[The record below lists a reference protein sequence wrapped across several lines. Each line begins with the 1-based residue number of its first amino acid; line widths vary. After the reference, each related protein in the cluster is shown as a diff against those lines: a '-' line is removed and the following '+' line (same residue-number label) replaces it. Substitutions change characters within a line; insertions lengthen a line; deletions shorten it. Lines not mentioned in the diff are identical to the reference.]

1 MDKRIVIIGGGTG
14 LSSLLR
20 GLKHVTK
27 DLHAVVNV
35 VDDGGS
41 SGLLRKDMDVIPPGD
56 IRNCILAM
64 SNASPTLERLFNY
77 RFDRGSLD
85 GQSFGNLM
93 LAALEDLSGSIEASI
108 QETSKV
114 FNITG
119 KVYPVTLSNITLQA
133 ILQNGQEVIG
143 ESVIPQVALQQ
154 NSPIKTVNLLP
165 SRPRTLPEVIEV
177 IETADIILV
186 GPGSLYTSLLPAL
199 LVSGIKEAIIRSKGK
214 CFYVANLMTQPG
226 ETDGLKLSDH
236 IRIIEDHIEDPIFDG
251 VVVNKT
257 IPRLEVLQQYA
268 SQSARP
274 ILVQDDELSYFS
286 QRKLALKQGAYIALK
301 DGLIRHHHQRV
312 VQDILDLAED
322 LNNQPD

>member
-1 MDKRIVIIGGGTG
+1 M
-14 LSSLLR
+14 
-20 GLKHVTK
+20 TK

-41 SGLLRKDMDVIPPGD
+41 SGRLRQDMDVIPPGD
-56 IRNCILAM
+56 IRSCILAM
-64 SNASPTLERLFNY
+64 SNAPPTMERLFNY
-77 RFDRGSLD
+77 RFEKGSLE

-93 LAALEDLSGSIEASI
+93 LAALEDICGSIESSI

-119 KVYPVTLSNITLQA
+119 KVYPVTLSNIRLEA
-133 ILQNGQEVIG
+133 ELQNGERVIG
-143 ESVIPQVALQQ
+143 ESLIPQEAIRQ

-165 SRPRTLPEVIEV
+165 ARPKTLPEVISI
-177 IETADIILV
+177 IETADIVLV

-199 LVSGIKEAIIRSKGK
+199 LVSGIKEAIIRSTGK

-236 IRIIEDHIEDPIFDG
+236 IRVIESHIEDPIFDG
-251 VVVNKT
+251 VIVNSAMPEPE
-257 IPRLEVLQQYA
+257 ILREYA

-274 ILVQDDELSYFS
+274 IVVEDDDIDYF
-286 QRKLALKQGAYIALK
+286 KDKNLAIKQGGYIVLK
-301 DGLIRHHHQRV
+301 DGLIRHHHQLV
-312 VQDILDLAED
+312 AQDILDFAEE
-322 LNNQPD
+322 LNLK

>member
-64 SNASPTLERLFNY
+64 SNAPPTMERLFNY
-77 RFDRGSLD
+77 RFGKGSLE

-93 LAALEDLSGSIEASI
+93 LAALEDICGSIEASI
-108 QETSKV
+108 QETSQV

-119 KVYPVTLSNITLQA
+119 KVYPVTLSNIRLQA
-133 ILQNGQEVIG
+133 ELTNGRRVIG
-143 ESVIPQVALQQ
+143 ESLIPQEAIRQH
-154 NSPIKTVNLLP
+154 SPIKTVNLLP
-165 SRPRTLPEVIEV
+165 ARPKTLPEVIAV
-177 IETADIILV
+177 IETADIVLV

-199 LVSGIKEAIIRSKGK
+199 LVSGIKEAIIRSTGK

-236 IRIIEDHIEDPIFDG
+236 IRVIEEHIEDPIFDG
-251 VVVNKT
+251 VIVNNAMPK
-257 IPRLEVLQQYA
+257 PEVLQEYA

-274 ILVQDDELSYFS
+274 IVIEDDEWDYF
-286 QRKLALKQGAYIALK
+286 QDKQLAIKQGGYIVLK
-301 DGLIRHHHQRV
+301 DGLIRHHHQLVAR
-312 VQDILDLAED
+312 DILDFAEE
-322 LNNQPD
+322 LSLK

>member
-14 LSSLLR
+14 LSALLR

-64 SNASPTLERLFNY
+64 SNSSPTLERLFNY

-93 LAALEDLSGSIEASI
+93 LAALEQISGSIEASI

-119 KVYPVTLSNITLQA
+119 KVYPVTLSNIRLKA
-133 ILQNGQEVIG
+133 MLENGQEVIG
-143 ESVIPQVALQQ
+143 ESHIPMVALEQH
-154 NSPIKTVNLLP
+154 SRIKTVDLLP
-165 SRPRTLPEVIEV
+165 TRPRTLPEVIEV

-236 IRIIEDHIEDPIFDG
+236 IRVIEEHIEDPIFDG
-251 VVVNKT
+251 VVVNSAT
-257 IPRLEVLQQYA
+257 PRLEILHEYA

-274 ILVQDDELSYFS
+274 ILLEEEERSFFADHN
-286 QRKLALKQGAYIALK
+286 LAIKQGGYIMLK

-312 VQDILDLAED
+312 VHDILDFWEELSI
-322 LNNQPD
+322 

>member
-14 LSSLLR
+14 LSALLR

-41 SGLLRKDMDVIPPGD
+41 SGRLRQDMDVIPPGD
-56 IRNCILAM
+56 IRSCILAM
-64 SNASPTLERLFNY
+64 SNAPPTMERLFNY
-77 RFDRGSLD
+77 RFEKGSLE

-93 LAALEDLSGSIEASI
+93 LAALEDICGSIESSI

-119 KVYPVTLSNITLQA
+119 KVYPVTLSNIRLEA
-133 ILQNGQEVIG
+133 ELQNGERVIG
-143 ESVIPQVALQQ
+143 ESLIPQEAIRQ

-165 SRPRTLPEVIEV
+165 ARPKTLPEVISI
-177 IETADIILV
+177 IETADIVLV

-199 LVSGIKEAIIRSKGK
+199 LVSGIKEAIIRSTGK

-236 IRIIEDHIEDPIFDG
+236 IRVIESHIEEPIFDG
-251 VVVNKT
+251 VIVNSAMPEPE
-257 IPRLEVLQQYA
+257 ILREYA

-274 ILVQDDELSYFS
+274 IVVEDDDIDYF
-286 QRKLALKQGAYIALK
+286 KDKNLAIKQGGYIVLK
-301 DGLIRHHHQRV
+301 DGLIRHHHQLV
-312 VQDILDLAED
+312 AQDILDFAEE
-322 LNNQPD
+322 LNLK

>member
-14 LSSLLR
+14 LSALLR

-41 SGLLRKDMDVIPPGD
+41 SGRLRQDMDVIPPGD
-56 IRNCILAM
+56 IRSCILAM
-64 SNASPTLERLFNY
+64 SNAPPTMERLFNY
-77 RFDRGSLD
+77 RFEKGSLE

-93 LAALEDLSGSIEASI
+93 LAALEDICGSIESSI

-119 KVYPVTLSNITLQA
+119 KVYPVTLSNIRLEA
-133 ILQNGQEVIG
+133 ELQNGERVIG
-143 ESVIPQVALQQ
+143 ESLIPQEAIRQ

-165 SRPRTLPEVIEV
+165 ARPKTLPEVISI
-177 IETADIILV
+177 IETADIVLV

-199 LVSGIKEAIIRSKGK
+199 LVSGIKEAIIRSTGK

-236 IRIIEDHIEDPIFDG
+236 IRVIESHIEDPIFDG
-251 VVVNKT
+251 VIVNSAMPEPE
-257 IPRLEVLQQYA
+257 ILREYA

-274 ILVQDDELSYFS
+274 IVVEDDDIDYF
-286 QRKLALKQGAYIALK
+286 KDKNLAIKQGGYIVLK
-301 DGLIRHHHQRV
+301 DGLIRHHHQLV
-312 VQDILDLAED
+312 AQDILDFAEE
-322 LNNQPD
+322 LNLK